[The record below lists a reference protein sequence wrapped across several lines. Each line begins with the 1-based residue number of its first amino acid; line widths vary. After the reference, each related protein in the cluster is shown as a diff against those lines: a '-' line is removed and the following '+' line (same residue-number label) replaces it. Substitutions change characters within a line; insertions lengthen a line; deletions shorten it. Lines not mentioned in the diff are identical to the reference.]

1 MSLWDAVQ
9 GAGAA
14 AAGLAYAGEISDRGE
29 GYASQMGDLAAQLQ
43 DDTKFTGYGVT
54 TGLGTSTVGA
64 DGSTSF
70 GVGPDQTMQNQAMQ
84 MMGGNNPYQQYGI
97 QAAGNAMNFDQAGRE
112 QDIYSRAMAMQ
123 QPMLDQQRAQGQ
135 AQEYAA
141 GRGGVMGSQFGG
153 SGEDAAMA
161 RAQAG
166 AQNQAAFQA
175 MGQAQNEMMNQGQL
189 ASQFGQLG
197 NQYGQQGLAQY
208 QASFLP
214 MQQQMNAMQIGQ
226 NNMNMAQSGQFTGA
240 GYGAQLGLGGIQ
252 TQVNADKAASEL
264 YGNVLGHMMT
274 NANQEGGGMFSN
286 LFNGS

>member
-1 MSLWDAVQ
+1 
-9 GAGAA
+9 
-14 AAGLAYAGEISDRGE
+14 
-29 GYASQMGDLAAQLQ
+29 
-43 DDTKFTGYGVT
+43 
-54 TGLGTSTVGA
+54 
-64 DGSTSF
+64 
-70 GVGPDQTMQNQAMQ
+70 
-84 MMGGNNPYQQYGI
+84 
-97 QAAGNAMNFDQAGRE
+97 
-112 QDIYSRAMAMQ
+112 
-123 QPMLDQQRAQGQ
+123 
-135 AQEYAA
+135 
-141 GRGGVMGSQFGG
+141 
-153 SGEDAAMA
+153 MA

-175 MGQAQNEMMNQGQL
+175 MGQAQGEMMNQGQL

-197 NQYGQQGLAQY
+197 NQMGQQGLAQY

-274 NANQEGGGMFSN
+274 NANQEGGGMFSS
-286 LFNGS
+286 LFGGS